1 MYILVFVNYI
11 SVKLFF
17 KSRGEDGELKGI
29 PQRYVELLSNAGFPQ
44 QKRTQDNRIEGY

>member
-1 MYILVFVNYI
+1 MYVLVYVNCFT
-11 SVKLFF
+11 VKLFF

-44 QKRTQDNRIEGY
+44 QQENTGQ